1 MSSRGFCSLFVS
13 LPVALC
19 AVPHGAA
26 AGAAP
31 VHPTLANTS
40 ANTSVN
46 TSANANAPSARA
58 FLQAAANQSAGGQN
72 YDALDHY
79 QTVLRTLKEGI
90 NAGNEGAQHA
100 SLMAIRALR
109 LADAQPLYEQLLAG
123 DSWTLRVDGLLGLAE
138 LATPARIDLAK
149 LEQLPGERDREAAIS
164 AALALNLA
172 DAEQVRTMLGW
183 VDLSS
188 SQRVLLAAELRRLG
202 GSPDT
207 ATLVRLAN
215 SKTPEVSGLAVAILI
230 DMQAKEAAPL
240 ESKAR
245 DQVAA
250 LPVSTRSA
258 VVAQIAE
265 ASTACRLAGAARFV
279 ATLLSLPDLSEDAR
293 MRGLGSL
300 LVLSAA
306 DAFPVLDAAVKA
318 DSSQSSLVRHASVL
332 LASGVRAPAEQWAR
346 FRNGDAMLESIAD
359 AGTAIASNDDA
370 GGFAKIVELE
380 RRVLMRAAL
389 DGARRMGPDAERA
402 FGLACLALVLKPGPT
417 PPALSET
424 LLLSMFRL
432 AETTTDPFRAALATP
447 DLDEPTRDALLMSLA
462 NAGTPAAADIART
475 VQGRCSRLGEGLI
488 AVLVARNAGTLAP
501 AELDELMR
509 VAGGAANVAFP
520 VRVQAAWLWMKHS
533 RKTGDALAALAAGA
547 RSAEETR

>member
-1 MSSRGFCSLFVS
+1 MSSRGFRSLLVSLS
-13 LPVALC
+13 LPVCTLA
-19 AVPHGAA
+19 HGVA
-26 AGAAP
+26 AGASPA
-31 VHPTLANTS
+31 HPHLAS
-40 ANTSVN
+40 A
-46 TSANANAPSARA
+46 ARD
-58 FLQAAANQSAGGQN
+58 AAQDGASQN

-79 QTVLRTLKEGI
+79 QTVLRTLREGVQ
-90 NAGNEGAQHA
+90 AGNEGVQHA

-109 LADAQPLYEQLLAG
+109 LPDAQPLYEQLLNG

-138 LATPARIDLAK
+138 LSSPARVDLAR

-202 GSPDT
+202 GTPDT

-230 DMQAKEAAPL
+230 DMQAKEAEPL
-240 ESKAR
+240 EPKVR
-245 DQVAA
+245 EQIAA

-265 ASTACRLAGAARFV
+265 ASTACKLAAAAKFV
-279 ATLLSLPDLSEDAR
+279 AALLSLPDLSEDAR

-300 LVLSAA
+300 LVLSAE
-306 DAFPVLDAAVKA
+306 DAYPVLDAAVKA

-332 LASGVRAPAEQWAR
+332 LASGVRAPAAQWAR
-346 FRNGDAMLESIAD
+346 FRNGDSMLESIAD
-359 AGTAIASNDDA
+359 AGAAIGGGDDA
-370 GGFAKIVELE
+370 GGFARIVELE

-424 LLLSMFRL
+424 LLLSLFRL
-432 AETTTDPFRAALATP
+432 AETTAEPFRAALATP

-462 NAGTPAAADIART
+462 NAGTPAAAEIART
-475 VQGRCSRLGEGLI
+475 VQGRSSRLGEGLI
-488 AVLVARNAGTLAP
+488 AVLVARHAPTLAK

-509 VAGGAANVAFP
+509 VAGGASNVAFP
-520 VRVQAAWLWMKHS
+520 VRVQAAWLWMKHAN
-533 RKTGDALAALAAGA
+533 KTGDALAALAGGA
-547 RSAEETR
+547 KRAEETR